1 MTYTADFLIERRRA
15 RWEETQDI
23 EYDKKLRNA
32 IADELIKNPSLL
44 AEVRANPEKL
54 IELFF
59 IVVDKNQKTLPF
71 FFNDVQREFMATLN
85 KAIEDYNEGRINDIS
100 ILVLKGRQQG
110 FTTLVTA
117 YQLSCSILNRN
128 FQGFTLAD
136 CTDNVETIFQNK
148 AKFPYGQLPEVLKP
162 TEKFNNRKQLL
173 FEVLNSSWA
182 VDTATKNVGRSRTVN
197 FFHGS
202 ECAFWKDGIASIQAA
217 LGEAFTLNCI
227 KIYESTA
234 NGYNDYQKMWDS
246 GAHINCFYE
255 WWKTPEYR
263 IPFYA
268 EEYRQKFLKFIGSK
282 NKSSQRLEWLKVY
295 PKLTDE
301 EVNWIIQRL
310 EWLKEEK
317 KLDDEQLHWY
327 WNKYYKYIDK
337 DLIKQEYPCTPA
349 EAFLLSGK
357 TVFDTEVIL
366 KRLDHIPK
374 PVKTGYFIYDY
385 DGLKIRNIKW
395 VKDKNG
401 PIQIFFLPNQ
411 PEFTSYCIGG
421 DTAGDGSDFY
431 TGHVL
436 DAKTGIQ
443 VAKLKHQFDPDQ
455 YTRQMYC
462 LGAYYRWA
470 LIGIE
475 ANFDTY
481 PIMELQ
487 RLGYPKQYIREV
499 FDEYTGKMEK
509 RFGFK
514 TTQLTRPTII
524 SRLREIVRDHCET
537 INDKETLEELLTI
550 VKNAKGRIE
559 APEGGH
565 DDDMMGLAIAHQIRE
580 QVVFDEEPIIV
591 AQHFNFSS
599 ERIYEEDYG
608 YGLGDEIVVI

>member
-1 MTYTADFLIERRRA
+1 MTYTADFLIKRRRA
-15 RWEETQDI
+15 KWEETQDI
-23 EYDKKLRNA
+23 EYDKKLRRA
-32 IADELIKNPSLL
+32 IGDELIRNPSLL
-44 AEVRANPEKL
+44 ADVRANPEKL
-54 IELFF
+54 IELVF
-59 IVVDKNQKTLPF
+59 IVVDKKQKTMPF
-71 FFNDVQREFMATLN
+71 FFNDVQREFIATLN
-85 KAIEDYNEGRINDIS
+85 KAIEDFNEGKINDIS
-100 ILVLKGRQQG
+100 LLVLKGRQQG

-136 CTDNVETIFQNK
+136 TTDNAETIFQNK
-148 AKFPYGQLPEVLKP
+148 AKFPYGQLPEKLKP

-173 FEVLNSSWA
+173 FELINSSWA
-182 VDTATKNVGRSRTVN
+182 VDTATKNVGRSKTVN

-217 LGEAFTLNCI
+217 LGEAFTNNCI

-255 WWKTPEYR
+255 WWRTKEYR
-263 IPFYA
+263 AEFYSV
-268 EEYRQKFLKFIGSK
+268 EVREKFLKFIYSK
-282 NKSSQRLEWLKVY
+282 DEWINKRL
-295 PKLTDE
+295 
-301 EVNWIIQRL
+301 Q
-310 EWLKEEK
+310 WLKEEK
-317 KLDDEQLHWY
+317 KLEDEQLYWY
-327 WNKYYKYIDK
+327 FCKYEKYLDK
-337 DLIKQEYPCTPA
+337 NLIKQEYPCTPA
-349 EAFLLSGK
+349 EAFILSGK
-357 TVFDTEVIL
+357 PVFDTERIIY
-366 KRLDHIPK
+366 RLEHIPK
-374 PVKTGYFIYDY
+374 PLKTGYFSYSY
-385 DGLKIRNIKW
+385 NGLKITDIQW
-395 VKDKNG
+395 VNDKDG

-443 VAKLKHQFDPDQ
+443 VARLKHQFDPDQ

-462 LGAYYRWA
+462 LGAYYKWA

-499 FDEYTGKMEK
+499 FDEYTGKTEK

-514 TTQLTRPTII
+514 TTKLTRPTII

-537 INDKETLEELLTI
+537 INDRGTLEELLTI

-580 QVVFDEEPIIV
+580 QVIFDEEPIIV
-591 AQHFNFSS
+591 APHFNFNV
-599 ERIYEEDYG
+599 ERINDEDYAC
-608 YGLGDEIVVI
+608 GLGDEIVVI